1 MITLRTRKPET
12 ENGSDYFQVQLF
24 SAYTGILHSGKRK
37 RHKRLT
43 NLIYQNVSDFT
54 NKLPESSVLFL
65 DSL

>member
-1 MITLRTRKPET
+1 MITLRTRKSET
-12 ENGSDYFQVQLF
+12 ENCSDHFQVQLF
-24 SAYTGILHSGKRK
+24 SAYTGILHSGKSK

-54 NKLPESSVLFL
+54 NRLPEASVLFL